1 MTASTEPAGT
11 DNPHQHGSSEKAPSG
26 QQRGS
31 PPHQGSVLT
40 AVGVSSVVLGGLVAA
55 VTGPLDLAHGSW
67 LAAYLVLVGGVAQG
81 AMGQP
86 RFRRAEVMQPRR
98 GWVQIGG
105 WNLGNAMVIGGTL
118 IGLPAI
124 VDLGSV
130 ALIIALAIA
139 FHAARPAPTA
149 SACPTAGRA
158 PPLLDRAYRALLL
171 VLACSVPVGI
181 MLSHL
186 HHS

>member
-1 MTASTEPAGT
+1 MTASTEPAGAN
-11 DNPHQHGSSEKAPSG
+11 NPPRKQARFGPQRSSTPD
-26 QQRGS
+26 
-31 PPHQGSVLT
+31 QGSVLT

-55 VTGPLDLAHGSW
+55 VSGPLDLAHGSW
-67 LAAYLVLVGGVAQG
+67 LAAYLVLVCGVAQA

-105 WNLGNAMVIGGTL
+105 WNVGNAMVIGGTL
-118 IGLPAI
+118 TALPPV

-139 FHAARPAPTA
+139 FHAARSASDA
-149 SACPTAGRA
+149 SACSPAGRA
-158 PPLLDRAYRALLL
+158 SRLLDRAYRALLL
-171 VLACSVPVGI
+171 VLACSLPAGI
-181 MLSHL
+181 LLSHL